1 VQAWFGRGQEE
12 AIGVVGQAF
21 VGTEYADQLIDFIV
35 VRLDI
40 LIGNGPVGTQPVN
53 IFSAEIVGAKA
64 QGNTPPV
71 VGAPAQHPG
80 AEPAK
85 VGPFPLCVGFS
96 LNFPSAPGHVK
107 VAKSAV
113 GVCATAGAFVGPA
126 HLCFGDRVG
135 RVKERP
141 GFHNGYRQAL
151 LRQHLGRH
159 AAAGTGAYDDGIVGF
174 GRFLD
179 FHD

>member
-1 VQAWFGRGQEE
+1 M
-12 AIGVVGQAF
+12 VVLLLFSFQDADS
-21 VGTEYADQLIDFIV
+21 GTDHLLRDE
-35 VRLDI
+35 
-40 LIGNGPVGTQPVN
+40 GG
-53 IFSAEIVGAKA
+53 
-64 QGNTPPV
+64 
-71 VGAPAQHPG
+71 
-80 AEPAK
+80 
-85 VGPFPLCVGFS
+85 
-96 LNFPSAPGHVK
+96 
-107 VAKSAV
+107 
-113 GVCATAGAFVGPA
+113 ATAGAFVGPA